1 MGITVLNPD
10 YELRIRERFSKTGA
24 IETLGARLTRLAPG
38 EADIEVTYRHG
49 LSQTNGFFH
58 GGIIGTMLDTSCG
71 YAALTLMRAD
81 DEVLTVEFKTN
92 FLAPAAGDILIA
104 RSRVL
109 RAGRSIIVCE
119 ADGIVVTDGQEK
131 LVAKM
136 TATMMA
142 VQLQSRTHGNCMG
155 MEECAAQL
163 VTSSCSSP
171 AQAT

>member
-1 MGITVLNPD
+1 VSFAVLNPD

-38 EADIEVTYRHG
+38 EADLEVTYRHG

-71 YAALTLMRAD
+71 YAALTLMRAG

-92 FLAPAAGDILIA
+92 FLAPAAGSILIA
-104 RSRVL
+104 RSRVI

-119 ADGIVVTDGQEK
+119 ADGVVVTGGQEK

-142 VQLQSRTHGNCMG
+142 VQLQSRAGSDCIEK
-155 MEECAAQL
+155 EESAAQL

-171 AQAT
+171 APAA